1 MRIRTTFI
9 AVLVVLAAFA
19 VLPVGAQN
27 SPVPVRVAEFGMP
40 FPAMTFQNYNE
51 GPGGPAEIDLGL
63 VIGKRPVI
71 FCYWIAG
78 HKVSEDVLVE
88 LQDLTAEFG
97 PVDIAVY
104 GVAAERPGLPRSVIE
119 GRVRDLGLTIPVLDD
134 QGFRIAQMIQIRSVP
149 SITIL
154 DAEGK
159 LRIAHAGS
167 LRQTLEYQM
176 DLEKVIRRAAAGKN
190 VGTYGAMP
198 RYFPVEELIGEE
210 CPDFTAPLVGEAE
223 TKSWHGLLDP
233 NKLNVLVFWSVDC
246 GHCRSALPGV
256 NDWLKSNSDGINF
269 VGLAS
274 VANEATKIQT
284 TEFCKNQEFTFPT
297 FLDETRAVVDKYK
310 IVSTPT
316 YLVIRGD
323 GVVDS
328 VFTGGAPIL
337 PALEAKKE
345 ELLGT
350 ASGS

>member
-1 MRIRTTFI
+1 MRIRATFV
-9 AVLVVLAAFA
+9 AVLWVLAG
-19 VLPVGAQN
+19 VLPAWAQN

-40 FPAMTFQNYNE
+40 FPAMTFENYN
-51 GPGGPAEIDLGL
+51 PGAGGAGQIDLGL

-88 LQDLTAEFG
+88 LQDLVGGLG
-97 PVDIAVY
+97 PGNVALY

-119 GRVRDLGLTIPVLDD
+119 GRIRDLKLTIPVLNDE
-134 QGFRIAQMIQIRSVP
+134 GFRIAQMIQIRSVP

-176 DLEKVIRRAAAGKN
+176 DLEKVIRRAAEGRS
-190 VGTYGAMP
+190 VGTYGVMP
-198 RYFPVEELIGEE
+198 RYFPVEELVGQE

-223 TKSWHGLLDP
+223 IKSWHGLLEPD
-233 NKLNVLVFWSVDC
+233 KLNVLVFWSVDC
-246 GHCRSALPGV
+246 GHCRAALPDV
-256 NDWLKSNSDGINF
+256 NDWLKSNADGINF
-269 VGLAS
+269 VSLAS
-274 VANEATKIQT
+274 AANEAAKIQT
-284 TEFCKNQEFTFPT
+284 TEFCKNQGFTFPT

-316 YLVIRGD
+316 YVVIRGD
-323 GVVDS
+323 GVIDS
-328 VFTGGAPIL
+328 VYTGGTPIL
-337 PALEAKKE
+337 PALEAKKQ
-345 ELLGT
+345 ELLGA